1 MSKQRSTA
9 FQRSSAFYEVSQAAS
24 SRLESAAADD
34 EKRRKRLE
42 QKQVEAWRSFVLGRS
57 ILSVL
62 AVVLFAFALILIF
75 RLLASSISQ
84 EILEVEEERVE
95 REQVFDGSDAAELD
109 TNLPELARSVC
120 SGNIV
125 RKYRSFENIVR
136 KASEVFVRELSSA
149 LWMNGKGFNSS
160 IFEAH
165 AASGKAQFIPFV
177 QRKVVAEGSNIVVWG
192 DLHGSSCSLLLALL
206 HQRRAAAGVGDNSA
220 RSGSHGACILD
231 DALTLRSDCYFIF
244 LGDTIDRGR
253 HSIEVLYIILT
264 LKLRNPSNVILIR
277 GNHEEER
284 MSARYGFRQE
294 IWSKYHLPYQRPLLS
309 PVFQFFHLLPAAA
322 YLAVDREDRKLAW
335 VQFSHGSWELG
346 FNPKSFLSSD
356 PSFTHC
362 YITMIERQYVLQ
374 QMFQKPLSVADHSV
388 ESLKQRLKSQVSQD
402 PELSATFQS
411 ESPIQPYTF
420 GLMWHDLAIGQPEDI
435 VHVVGRGIAYNS
447 ELLSLLLEMASTEG
461 HSVMRGIV
469 RGHQHNNAVGPLL
482 DALREHKGY
491 VDMREHKLWPLLTG
505 IFVCNILSAPESGLG
520 FSYDSYALFEVGQT
534 VWKATHY
541 WKQHELQSL
550 HPTLS
555 TEFSKTSFTYVVSV
569 DTPP

>member
-264 LKLRNPSNVILIR
+264 LKLRNPSNVLPF
-277 GNHEEER
+277 NFYLLCCSFVTMNAH
-284 MSARYGFRQE
+284 AT
-294 IWSKYHLPYQRPLLS
+294 LPYPLSSTLHIHTHIPTQPHTHTPTHPHIHTSTHPHTHTPTHSASHKRKGMPSHRLVNPMCVGYFNTWKPRRRANECPIWVQTRDMEQIPPSVSTTAPFSGISILSSASCSCLPGCGPRRSQGNFQILWVVLLVSVISYYTRASRLRVELLFLVSCCDSLGLS
-309 PVFQFFHLLPAAA
+309 P
-322 YLAVDREDRKLAW
+322 
-335 VQFSHGSWELG
+335 
-346 FNPKSFLSSD
+346 SFLLRDMTTSV
-356 PSFTHC
+356 PSC
-362 YITMIERQYVLQ
+362 
-374 QMFQKPLSVADHSV
+374 
-388 ESLKQRLKSQVSQD
+388 
-402 PELSATFQS
+402 
-411 ESPIQPYTF
+411 
-420 GLMWHDLAIGQPEDI
+420 
-435 VHVVGRGIAYNS
+435 
-447 ELLSLLLEMASTEG
+447 
-461 HSVMRGIV
+461 
-469 RGHQHNNAVGPLL
+469 
-482 DALREHKGY
+482 
-491 VDMREHKLWPLLTG
+491 
-505 IFVCNILSAPESGLG
+505 
-520 FSYDSYALFEVGQT
+520 
-534 VWKATHY
+534 
-541 WKQHELQSL
+541 
-550 HPTLS
+550 
-555 TEFSKTSFTYVVSV
+555 
-569 DTPP
+569 